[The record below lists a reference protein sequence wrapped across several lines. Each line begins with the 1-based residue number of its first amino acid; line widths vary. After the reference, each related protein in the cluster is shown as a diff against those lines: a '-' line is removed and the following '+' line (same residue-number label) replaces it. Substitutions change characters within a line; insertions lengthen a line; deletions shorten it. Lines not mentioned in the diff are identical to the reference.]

1 MAKDKVDLAGQLREY
16 RFEHNVL
23 QRIPCS
29 KSECKEYSKLRK
41 EGLPLPEDVSC
52 DEIYSEDYF
61 YRVEQTALSDKE
73 LAELLQYRQLA
84 LLKTIR
90 NGMVFF
96 VTLTVIGLIGWF
108 LIFMGMLG

>member
-1 MAKDKVDLAGQLREY
+1 MAKEKVDLAAQLRDY
-16 RFEHNVL
+16 RFANDVL

-52 DEIYSEDYF
+52 DETYSPDYF
-61 YRVEQTALSDKE
+61 YRVEETELSDKE
-73 LAELLQYRQLA
+73 LAELMQYRQLA

-96 VTLTVIGLIGWF
+96 VTLAVIGLIGWF
-108 LIFMGMLG
+108 MVFAGMLR